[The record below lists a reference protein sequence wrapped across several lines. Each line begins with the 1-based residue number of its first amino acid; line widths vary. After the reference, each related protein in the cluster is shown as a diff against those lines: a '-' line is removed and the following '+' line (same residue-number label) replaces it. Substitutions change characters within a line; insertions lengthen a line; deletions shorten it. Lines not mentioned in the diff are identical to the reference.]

1 MMNRAWRRAMVR
13 RTMLWV
19 WAMATVALVACV
31 GLLARELMRE
41 GADPLAIVRPE
52 PNAAPVSTARTEPSV
67 PAANKEITLY
77 FADAEGK
84 MLAPESARIESS
96 DSTVE
101 NCRKALEA
109 LIHGPRDILTP
120 VLPSSTRIRG
130 LYMLDGGELVVDFSI
145 EFTHELKKSRSAS
158 LESLMVYGVVDTLA
172 NDALRGGKEGG
183 VAQVR
188 FLVEGSAP
196 HESFPAHLDLSGPIK
211 PDSRWIA
218 GSGA

>member
-13 RTMLWV
+13 RTFLWA
-19 WAMATVALVACV
+19 WAMATIALVACV
-31 GLLARELMRE
+31 GLLAREVTRG
-41 GADPLAIVRPE
+41 GADPLAFMRPE
-52 PNAAPVSTARTEPSV
+52 PKAAPASTARTEPAA
-67 PAANKEITLY
+67 PMANKEITLY

-84 MLAPESARIESS
+84 LLAPESARIEAG

-120 VLPSSTRIRG
+120 ILPASTRIRG
-130 LYMLDGGELVVDFSI
+130 LYMIEGGQLVIDFSI
-145 EFTHELKKSRSAS
+145 EFTRELKKARSTS

-172 NDALRGGKEGG
+172 NDALRGAKEGG
-183 VAQVR
+183 VANVR

-218 GSGA
+218 GGGA